1 MVYCSTGSKSVSLS
15 LGLLVQKTVYVIC
28 KRVTENHTRIP
39 QVSENM
45 KLCMLLLCANTCL
58 DITVSCICNCSLLSQ
73 ETRNLGGEI
82 VAANCTKSLNNGRI
96 NETRDLL
103 A

>member
-1 MVYCSTGSKSVSLS
+1 MYAVAMCKHLLGYYCIL
-15 LGLLVQKTVYVIC
+15 Y
-28 KRVTENHTRIP
+28 
-39 QVSENM
+39 
-45 KLCMLLLCANTCL
+45 LLLSNFA
-58 DITVSCICNCSLLSQ
+58 Q
-73 ETRNLGGEI
+73 ETSGEI